1 MSLIDRVK
9 NIIIT
14 PKTEWPVIATESA
27 TTSGLFTGYA
37 LLLAVLPVIGAI
49 LGGLVIGSL
58 FGAAGMGII
67 LVPAIVSYVL
77 GMAILYLMSLIANA
91 LAPSF
96 DGQKDPMQA
105 LKLMVY
111 SGTPMWLAGFFAFIP
126 GVSILL
132 SLAGFAYG
140 AYLIY
145 LGATPL
151 MKVPEQKTIGY
162 TIVTILIWIVLSMV
176 IVGIVM
182 GAIVASMVGSGA
194 MLAAA
199 AAQ

>member
-9 NIIIT
+9 NILIT
-14 PKTEWPVIATESA
+14 PKTEWPVIAGESA

-37 LLLAVLPVIGAI
+37 LILAALPVIGAI
-49 LGGLVIGSL
+49 LGGLVLGSL

-77 GMAILYLMSLIANA
+77 GLAILYLMSIIANA

-105 LKLMVY
+105 LKLLVY
-111 SGTPMWLAGFFAFIP
+111 SATPTWVAGFFSFIP
-126 GVSILL
+126 GIGFLL

-145 LGATPL
+145 TGAGPL
-151 MKVPEQKTIGY
+151 MKVPEQKTVGY
-162 TIVTILIWIVLSMV
+162 AVVIILIWIVLFMV
-176 IVGIVM
+176 IGGIILT
-182 GAIVASMVGSGA
+182 AIAASMIGSGA

-199 AAQ
+199 AAH